1 MPARRASDRA
11 GAVRRFVPRPPPP
24 CYGEKLIPQGDA
36 ACLAGMK
43 FVVTGVLDS
52 LERVEQTPPAPSRRF
67 SPLPLAPAVPLPPP
81 PPAPLVLTRHAASFT
96 PY

>member
-52 LERVEQTPPAPSRRF
+52 LERVGQTPPAPSRRF
-67 SPLPLAPAVPLPPP
+67 PPP
-81 PPAPLVLTRHAASFT
+81 PPPPPRAPPPPPPPPS
-96 PY
+96 Y